1 MEVKAILKY
10 IRISPRKVR
19 LTAGLIKKMTA
30 QEALAQLN
38 FLPGK
43 SAKPISKLLKSAI
56 ANAKHNF
63 KLDPENLYVSGIKVD
78 QGPSLKRSMPRAR
91 GSASP
96 ILKRS
101 SHVTLILR
109 ELSDSKKTIKSSFS
123 KMPESNV
130 EKNKDIKDEKTKNIN
145 ILKNRQD
152 RNQNKTSKLTGHKQK
167 IFSRKAI

>member
-1 MEVKAILKY
+1 MEVKASLKY
-10 IRISPRKVR
+10 IRISPRKIR
-19 LTAGLIKKMTA
+19 LIAGLIKKMTT

-43 SAKPISKLLKSAI
+43 SAKPIGKLLKSAI

-63 KLDPENLYVSGIKVD
+63 KINPENLFISNIKVD
-78 QGPSLKRSMPRAR
+78 QGPSLKRWMPRAR

-101 SHVTLILR
+101 SHVTLVLKEMQNI
-109 ELSDSKKTIKSSFS
+109 KKTAKSSTVET
-123 KMPESNV
+123 PEKDL
-130 EKNKDIKDEKTKNIN
+130 EHKKEIKKKIITPQKNLHAFRESRIGK
-145 ILKNRQD
+145 
-152 RNQNKTSKLTGHKQK
+152 SVGHKQK

>member
-19 LTAGLIKKMTA
+19 LTAGLIKKMTV

-109 ELSDSKKTIKSSFS
+109 ELSGAKKTIKPSLS

-130 EKNKDIKDEKTKNIN
+130 EKNIKDEKTKNIN
-145 ILKNRQD
+145 ILKNRQA